1 MGSIFDILGPVMVG
15 PSSSHTA
22 GAARIGYTARQLFG
36 ESVKKAEVYLHG
48 SFAATGKGHG
58 TDRAIIAGLLGMKPD
73 DLRIPVAFEEAKKAG
88 MEFTIANKEL
98 KNAHPNT
105 SRVIME
111 NADGRRMVIQAYSIG
126 GGRIRVSNLDGIE
139 VDFSGESNTL
149 IVRNQ
154 DRPGCITEVS
164 AALSKEKI
172 NVATMQVFRH
182 KRGGSAVMVV
192 ETDQPIPQNV
202 VTELKKKDTE
212 LLIKSVVIREIH
224 HRVKNNLQTIASL
237 LRLQARRAHTDE
249 TKLVLRDCINRV
261 TSIAV
266 VHEFLSQQ
274 DSGKIDVAVAAQG
287 IYEAIIASMADPNLK
302 LQTSFKADN
311 VLLPSDKATSIAL
324 VLNELLQNSLDHAF
338 AGRNSGRLDVEFYK
352 IPGSYCLKI
361 CDDGNGL
368 PPGFVLDEQTSLGL
382 KIIKTMVEA
391 DLRGTFTIE
400 ALKQG
405 TCAVVTIPSELEGS
419 E

>member
-1 MGSIFDILGPVMVG
+1 MANLRKEARGRECQVRLPGICNGNPETVVLAHYRMVG
-15 PSSSHTA
+15 
-22 GAARIGYTARQLFG
+22 IC
-36 ESVKKAEVYLHG
+36 
-48 SFAATGKGHG
+48 G
-58 TDRAIIAGLLGMKPD
+58 TGMKPD

-202 VTELKKKDTE
+202 VSELKKKEDILE
-212 LLIKSVVIREIH
+212 VISL
-224 HRVKNNLQTIASL
+224 NL
-237 LRLQARRAHTDE
+237 E
-249 TKLVLRDCINRV
+249 
-261 TSIAV
+261 
-266 VHEFLSQQ
+266 E
-274 DSGKIDVAVAAQG
+274 
-287 IYEAIIASMADPNLK
+287 
-302 LQTSFKADN
+302 
-311 VLLPSDKATSIAL
+311 
-324 VLNELLQNSLDHAF
+324 
-338 AGRNSGRLDVEFYK
+338 
-352 IPGSYCLKI
+352 
-361 CDDGNGL
+361 
-368 PPGFVLDEQTSLGL
+368 
-382 KIIKTMVEA
+382 
-391 DLRGTFTIE
+391 RG
-400 ALKQG
+400 A
-405 TCAVVTIPSELEGS
+405 
-419 E
+419 

>member
-98 KNAHPNT
+98 KNAHPN
-105 SRVIME
+105 

-202 VTELKKKDTE
+202 VSELKKKEDILE
-212 LLIKSVVIREIH
+212 VISL
-224 HRVKNNLQTIASL
+224 NL
-237 LRLQARRAHTDE
+237 E
-249 TKLVLRDCINRV
+249 
-261 TSIAV
+261 
-266 VHEFLSQQ
+266 E
-274 DSGKIDVAVAAQG
+274 
-287 IYEAIIASMADPNLK
+287 
-302 LQTSFKADN
+302 
-311 VLLPSDKATSIAL
+311 
-324 VLNELLQNSLDHAF
+324 
-338 AGRNSGRLDVEFYK
+338 
-352 IPGSYCLKI
+352 
-361 CDDGNGL
+361 
-368 PPGFVLDEQTSLGL
+368 
-382 KIIKTMVEA
+382 
-391 DLRGTFTIE
+391 RG
-400 ALKQG
+400 A
-405 TCAVVTIPSELEGS
+405 
-419 E
+419 

>member
-73 DLRIPVAFEEAKKAG
+73 DLRISVAFEEAKKAG

-202 VTELKKKDTE
+202 VTELKKKDDILE
-212 LLIKSVVIREIH
+212 VISL
-224 HRVKNNLQTIASL
+224 NL
-237 LRLQARRAHTDE
+237 E
-249 TKLVLRDCINRV
+249 
-261 TSIAV
+261 
-266 VHEFLSQQ
+266 E
-274 DSGKIDVAVAAQG
+274 
-287 IYEAIIASMADPNLK
+287 
-302 LQTSFKADN
+302 
-311 VLLPSDKATSIAL
+311 
-324 VLNELLQNSLDHAF
+324 
-338 AGRNSGRLDVEFYK
+338 
-352 IPGSYCLKI
+352 
-361 CDDGNGL
+361 
-368 PPGFVLDEQTSLGL
+368 
-382 KIIKTMVEA
+382 
-391 DLRGTFTIE
+391 RG
-400 ALKQG
+400 A
-405 TCAVVTIPSELEGS
+405 
-419 E
+419 

>member
-58 TDRAIIAGLLGMKPD
+58 TDCAIIAGLLGMKPD
-73 DLRIPVAFEEAKKAG
+73 DLRIPEAFEQAKKAG
-88 MEFTIANKEL
+88 MEFTITNKEL

-202 VTELKKKDTE
+202 VIELKKKEDILE
-212 LLIKSVVIREIH
+212 VISL
-224 HRVKNNLQTIASL
+224 NL
-237 LRLQARRAHTDE
+237 E
-249 TKLVLRDCINRV
+249 
-261 TSIAV
+261 
-266 VHEFLSQQ
+266 E
-274 DSGKIDVAVAAQG
+274 
-287 IYEAIIASMADPNLK
+287 
-302 LQTSFKADN
+302 
-311 VLLPSDKATSIAL
+311 
-324 VLNELLQNSLDHAF
+324 
-338 AGRNSGRLDVEFYK
+338 
-352 IPGSYCLKI
+352 
-361 CDDGNGL
+361 
-368 PPGFVLDEQTSLGL
+368 
-382 KIIKTMVEA
+382 
-391 DLRGTFTIE
+391 RG
-400 ALKQG
+400 A
-405 TCAVVTIPSELEGS
+405 
-419 E
+419 